1 MSADRPALVQGLDPH
16 RIVEII
22 VETGSGG
29 RRGSGYRISVEAV
42 LTAAHVV
49 ANAAVIAVRCDA
61 DRPGEWSTPAT
72 VTWMDKESDLAVL
85 HIVPPPGAPTVVE
98 PARFGRIDDD
108 RHGVTDVHAAG
119 FPQGRVVNA
128 SLGDAS
134 GMSGCA

>member
-72 VTWMDKESDLAVL
+72 VTWMDKESDLAVFTSCRRQER
-85 HIVPPPGAPTVVE
+85 PPSSSRPGSGASTM
-98 PARFGRIDDD
+98 
-108 RHGVTDVHAAG
+108 TDTA
-119 FPQGRVVNA
+119 
-128 SLGDAS
+128 
-134 GMSGCA
+134 